1 MISKAFAAAI
11 SVAVLGAGTSWA
23 DPGTPDAGAVVRAFF
38 AATNVGNVDASLA
51 FFTDDSYHMLPGG
64 KKYFGKDELRNLFS
78 LFARENVRFDVPAD
92 AAVKG
97 GTVTFNMNVST
108 KWLVELGIAP
118 TTVVHVATVDGN
130 RIKAW
135 YAYYPQQSLTKMK
148 QACDAKPEVLAPNR
162 PCGESIQIM
171 KTHLDDLIAKG
182 LAEKE

>member
-1 MISKAFAAAI
+1 MIWKTTAI
-11 SVAVLGAGTSWA
+11 VIAIATLAVGTSWA
-23 DPGTPDAGAVVRAFF
+23 DPRMPDAGAVIRAFF
-38 AATNVGNVDASLA
+38 ATTNVGNVEASLA
-51 FFTDDSYHMLPGG
+51 FFTDDGYHMLPGG
-64 KKYFGKDELRNLFS
+64 KKYSGKDELRNLFS
-78 LFARENVRFDVPAD
+78 LFARENVRFEVPAD
-92 AAVKG
+92 ASVKG
-97 GTVTFNMNVST
+97 ETATFHMDVST

-148 QACDAKPEVLAPNR
+148 QACDTKPEVLAPNR